1 METSIYLAKLIG
13 PVMLVAAI
21 GLLTNATSHRAMV
34 QEFLRSTALIYLS
47 GVMAM
52 TAGLA
57 IVLDHN
63 VWVADWPI
71 ILTLF
76 GWAMILG
83 GAQRIALPGQTQA
96 IGERMLQS
104 RPWITTVGGVA
115 WLVFAAVLCFYGYV
129 A

>member
-1 METSIYLAKLIG
+1 MQASIYLAKLIG
-13 PVMLVAAI
+13 PVMLVAAV
-21 GLLTNATSHRAMV
+21 GMLVDTASHRAMM

-52 TAGLA
+52 TVGLA
-57 IVLDHN
+57 IVLYHN

-76 GWAMILG
+76 GWAGAIG
-83 GAQRIALPGQTQA
+83 GALRMMLPGATRA
-96 IGERMLQS
+96 VGEMLS
-104 RPWITTVGGVA
+104 SKPWIMTAGGVA
-115 WLVFAAVLCFYGYV
+115 WLVLSAVLCFFGYF